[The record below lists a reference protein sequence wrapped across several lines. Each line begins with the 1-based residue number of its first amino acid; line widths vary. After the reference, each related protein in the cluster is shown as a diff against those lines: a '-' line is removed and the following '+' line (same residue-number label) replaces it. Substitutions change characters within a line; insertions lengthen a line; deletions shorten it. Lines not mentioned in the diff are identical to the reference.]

1 MIYWHGDKS
10 LTFYEAEFETH
21 YLTAVREEYDR
32 KAQRWVT
39 TENAREYLVHV
50 DNSLQH
56 EEDIADYLLESET
69 KPKLL
74 KRVE

>member
-1 MIYWHGDKS
+1 
-10 LTFYEAEFETH
+10 
-21 YLTAVREEYDR
+21 VREEYDR

-56 EEDIADYLLESET
+56 EEDIADFLLEPET